1 MCTRSVPGPRAG
13 RPAPG
18 LGQLRRRTAPSRHER
33 ARSLHRR
40 AYRRRRPATGRG
52 TLGPDPSRSS
62 CPVSYTLTE
71 RFAQAVVSA
80 LRNAPLAKTIA
91 DQRGQTARLRTI
103 AQAAPERLDVS
114 LGEHLAITRAIVDGR
129 HEAAALEVTGHLQ
142 QMLRTVIDGLTRG
155 SLPSDV
161 DVQR

>member
-1 MCTRSVPGPRAG
+1 M
-13 RPAPG
+13 
-18 LGQLRRRTAPSRHER
+18 
-33 ARSLHRR
+33 
-40 AYRRRRPATGRG
+40 
-52 TLGPDPSRSS
+52 
-62 CPVSYTLTE
+62 TE